1 MNEKTKQLIVAGTS
15 IIPYFGGPISVLIDK
30 NIPSELEKRRNNLIE
45 KFEKDIEIIKDQVK
59 SERLESEE
67 YMTILFKVFKNAME
81 EHEKIKLECF
91 RGILQNSAKIEDI
104 NDPEIEFFIK
114 LVNELTTSHILLFK
128 LIYEDCFSEG
138 VYYTTSGVIEKE
150 LQSFCLNDLKRVNL
164 ISHVKDSIENHWNFG
179 ESLYNVTDI
188 GKRFYSFIK
197 LK

>member
-1 MNEKTKQLIVAGTS
+1 MKDTTKKLILVGTAA
-15 IIPYFGGPISVLIDK
+15 IPYIGGVISVLIDK
-30 NIPSELEKRRNNLIE
+30 SIPSALEKRRNNLIE
-45 KFEKDIEIIKDQVK
+45 QLDKDIDEIKEHVK
-59 SERLESEE
+59 PGRLESEE

-81 EHEKIKLECF
+81 EHEKIKLESF
-91 RGILQNSAKIEDI
+91 RGILQNSAKVEDI

-114 LVNELTTSHILLFK
+114 LISELTTSHILLFK
-128 LIYEDCFSEG
+128 LIYEDCFREG

-164 ISHVKDSIENHWNFG
+164 IFNVKDNLDNHWKYG
-179 ESLYNVTDI
+179 ESLYKVTDL